1 MSEQEIR
8 ELRDSY
14 INGNLSYVKL
24 QLNDSN
30 DSVGDTAKFILS
42 YIEAGYRDELALL
55 VRRLE
60 S

>member
-30 DSVGDTAKFILS
+30 DSVGDTAKFIPS
-42 YIEAGYRDELALL
+42 YREAGYRDELALL
-55 VRRLE
+55 V
-60 S
+60 